1 MLSCAKIGIYSESAY
16 LSAHFSSRT
25 LLFIK
30 NQLHIENFIPDGM
43 AQIDAFLQKVLQSFG
58 YPINLHYL
66 CTRKP
71 SLLLR
76 APQALIVKWI

>member
-1 MLSCAKIGIYSESAY
+1 MLSCAKIGIYPESTNH
-16 LSAHFSSRT
+16 SARFSSRR
-25 LLFIK
+25 LLLIK
-30 NQLHIENFIPDGM
+30 NPIHIENFMPDGM
-43 AQIDAFLQKVLQSFG
+43 AQFDAFQQKVLQSFG

-76 APQALIVKWI
+76 ARKP